1 MDGTEGSV
9 TRTANVTGLAGDG
22 LVTEGTAMP
31 KRLEVCGLPEPAY
44 ATLRVA
50 LRGPTAAGV
59 KVAFIEQFEPFAR
72 ELPHDVV

>member
-9 TRTANVTGLAGDG
+9 TRTENVTGLAGDG

-31 KRLEVCGLPEPAY
+31 IRLEVCGLPEPEN
-44 ATLRVA
+44 ATLRTAV
-50 LRGPTAAGV
+50 RGPIAAGV
-59 KVAFIEQFEPFAR
+59 KDTFIEQFEPFAR

>member
-1 MDGTEGSV
+1 
-9 TRTANVTGLAGDG
+9 
-22 LVTEGTAMP
+22 MP